1 VGKGNGH
8 TKLISFNDAT
18 QLVMVLPGKLAKEVR
33 KQFADVIH
41 RYFAGD
47 ATLVPEIEANAQS
60 AEPVAQ
66 LARETVAEVQ
76 PQPAILSEE
85 ELARKR
91 RLEDMQIEE
100 MTLRNQR
107 LRAEVNQMQMA
118 NVKSFEGVMEVM
130 KGFEPTW
137 QQTMNIRKIG
147 FGLVEDMVHPLAPK
161 ISVATPTEPTG
172 ILRISTVVG
181 SLGYGYISGQS
192 LQAIGAKLK
201 QLYVD
206 KHGKE
211 PLKESHAYNGGHGP
225 VNVYT
230 HADRE
235 LIVEAIVAVMGDAP
249 Y

>member
-1 VGKGNGH
+1 M
-8 TKLISFNDAT
+8 KLISFTDAI
-18 QLVMVLPGKLAKEVR
+18 QLVMVLPGQMAKEVR

-66 LARETVAEVQ
+66 LARETVADAQ

-85 ELARKR
+85 DLAHKRK
-91 RLEDMQIEE
+91 LDDMQLEE
-100 MTLRNQR
+100 MSLRNQK

-118 NVKSFEGVMEVM
+118 NVQRFQGVMDVVE
-130 KGFEPTW
+130 KLAPTW
-137 QQTMNIRKIG
+137 EQTVGVRKIG
-147 FGLVEDMVHPLAPK
+147 FGLIEDMVHPLAPK
-161 ISVATPTEPTG
+161 VNIVNPPEASG
-172 ILRISTVVG
+172 NLRISTVVAQ
-181 SLGYGYISGQS
+181 LGYGYISGQN

-206 KHGKE
+206 RHGRE
-211 PLKESHAYNGGHGP
+211 PRKESLSFSGGHGP

-230 HADRE
+230 EADRD
-235 LIVEAIVAVMGDAP
+235 LMVAAIEDVLGNAP